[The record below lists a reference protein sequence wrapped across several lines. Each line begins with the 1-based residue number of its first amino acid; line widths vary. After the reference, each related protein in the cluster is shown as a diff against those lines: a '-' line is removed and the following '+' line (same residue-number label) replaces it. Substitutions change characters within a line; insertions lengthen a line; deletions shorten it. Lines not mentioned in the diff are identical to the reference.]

1 VGGGGWLGG
10 EVTTGGAGGV
20 VGLWRLRS
28 DRGRTHSAF
37 PTGSCMTRRALG
49 GSPMK
54 MLRLQKLLQT
64 SLLSWNLGTPGAV
77 GTEERSDA
85 RPHAWTEEED
95 KQ

>member
-10 EVTTGGAGGV
+10 EATTGGAGGV

-49 GSPMK
+49 GFPYENVEIAEVVAN
-54 MLRLQKLLQT
+54 KLVELEP
-64 SLLSWNLGTPGAV
+64 WNTG
-77 GTEERSDA
+77 SC
-85 RPHAWTEEED
+85 WN
-95 KQ
+95 